1 VQRRTGGSHR
11 RELQCT
17 AMDVDPLTYAE
28 MHNVMT
34 EEMQNDE
41 QLHCEVAEFQAGQ
54 K

>member
-1 VQRRTGGSHR
+1 
-11 RELQCT
+11 
-17 AMDVDPLTYAE
+17 MDVDTLTYAE

-41 QLHCEVAEFQAGQ
+41 QLHYEVAEFQAGQ